1 MARSL
6 FVIVF
11 LAVSAAAVAQ
21 DDFSYSYVTGSYS
34 RADYD
39 DFNLDGDGLG
49 VGVSVA
55 INESFHVFGSYT
67 GVDLDAN
74 VDASGWQA
82 GVGFNTPIS
91 DQMDVVVTLAY
102 VTAEVDL
109 PGFGTVDDDGLGLG
123 VGLRAMVSDKIELD
137 GDISYVDTDSGSDA
151 SLGAGFLFYA
161 TNTIAVGVSGRW
173 DDDVSVWSLNGRIY
187 FE

>member
-6 FVIVF
+6 IVVV
-11 LAVSAAAVAQ
+11 LVALSATVAAQ
-21 DDFSYSYVTGSYS
+21 EDFSYSYVAGSYS

-39 DFNLDGDGLG
+39 DLNLDGDGLG
-49 VGVSVA
+49 IGVSVT
-55 INESFHVFGSYT
+55 INESFHLFGGYT

-74 VDASGWQA
+74 VEADGWQA

-91 DQMDVVVTLAY
+91 AQMDVVVTLAY
-102 VTAEVDL
+102 VSTEVDV
-109 PGFGTVDDDGLGLG
+109 PGIGTVDDDGLGLG
-123 VGLRAMVSDKIELD
+123 VGLRAMVSDMIELD
-137 GDISYVDTDSGSDA
+137 GDITYVDTDSGSDA

-161 TNTIAVGVSGRW
+161 TNNIAVGVSGRW
-173 DDDVSVWSLNGRIY
+173 DDDVSIWSLNGRIY